1 MNKCVVLCICLL
13 LSFASCSNI
22 NSIHNMDSD
31 TQSDSS
37 NSYFTEDHTC
47 EREQFEGWFLRTD
60 ESPFF
65 IADGD
70 SVIFKNNE
78 AVKIHIP
85 TWEKDPSVCFDDL
98 HNGDKIVVEVLQIG
112 DTEPRDMPVYAIE
125 RLENGSIANIADS
138 VLTYLQE
145 LGFTVVESMEETA
158 DA

>member
-1 MNKCVVLCICLL
+1 ML
-13 LSFASCSNI
+13 FTSCNAA
-22 NSIHNMDSD
+22 HLPFGSD
-31 TQSDSS
+31 ATVSG
-37 NSYFTEDHTC
+37 TEAPVIAP
-47 EREQFEGWFLRTD
+47 ERFEGWFLRTD
-60 ESPFF
+60 GGAFF

-85 TWEKDPSVCFDDL
+85 TWEKDPSVRFDDL

-125 RLENGSIANIADS
+125 RLENGSIDNIADY

-145 LGFTVVESMEETA
+145 LEFTVVDTDS
-158 DA
+158 

>member
-1 MNKCVVLCICLL
+1 M
-13 LSFASCSNI
+13 
-22 NSIHNMDSD
+22 
-31 TQSDSS
+31 
-37 NSYFTEDHTC
+37 
-47 EREQFEGWFLRTD
+47 
-60 ESPFF
+60 
-65 IADGD
+65 
-70 SVIFKNNE
+70 
-78 AVKIHIP
+78 
-85 TWEKDPSVCFDDL
+85 CFDDL

>member
-1 MNKCVVLCICLL
+1 MYRYGVLCLCLCML
-13 LSFASCSNI
+13 FTSCNAA
-22 NSIHNMDSD
+22 HLPFGSD
-31 TQSDSS
+31 ATVSG
-37 NSYFTEDHTC
+37 TETPVIAP
-47 EREQFEGWFLRTD
+47 ERFEGWFLRTD
-60 ESPFF
+60 GGAFF

-70 SVIFKNNE
+70 SVRFENNE

-85 TWEKDPSVCFDDL
+85 TWEEDPSVRFDDL

>member
-22 NSIHNMDSD
+22 NSIHNTDGD
-31 TQSDSS
+31 AQSDSS
-37 NSYFTEDHTC
+37 NSYFTEDHIC

-70 SVIFKNNE
+70 SVRFENNE

-85 TWEKDPSVCFDDL
+85 TWEKDPSVRFDDL

-125 RLENGSIANIADS
+125 RLGNGSIANIADS

-145 LGFTVVESMEETA
+145 LGFTVVESMKETTE
-158 DA
+158 

>member
-1 MNKCVVLCICLL
+1 M
-13 LSFASCSNI
+13 
-22 NSIHNMDSD
+22 
-31 TQSDSS
+31 
-37 NSYFTEDHTC
+37 
-47 EREQFEGWFLRTD
+47 R
-60 ESPFF
+60 
-65 IADGD
+65 
-70 SVIFKNNE
+70 
-78 AVKIHIP
+78 
-85 TWEKDPSVCFDDL
+85 FDDL